1 MSTDAIHDML
11 ETDTINRILD
21 ADADADADTDT
32 IDSEMEEVFHR
43 CADALPSHLARIS
56 DADKL
61 RLYGLYKQAL
71 EGNVRKT

>member
-71 EGNVRKT
+71 DGNVRKT